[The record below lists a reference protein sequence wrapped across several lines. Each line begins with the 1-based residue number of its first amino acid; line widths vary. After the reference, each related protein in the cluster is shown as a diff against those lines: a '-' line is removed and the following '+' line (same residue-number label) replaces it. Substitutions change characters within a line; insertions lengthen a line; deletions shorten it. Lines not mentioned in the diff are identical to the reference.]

1 MSHEK
6 LVKVGSGW
14 SWLMLNIAG
23 YLASVALFV
32 DGVRGGG
39 AVPIVSALLLMIAA
53 VLVSCG
59 FFIINPN
66 ESRVLQLFGTYKGT
80 VKDAGFHWA
89 NPFLTKTVMSLR
101 LQNFETGGQPR
112 REAAPLMTF
121 GALRLSQ
128 HDAPGATTDGGHSGA
143 RRPSK
148 VNDKDGNPVEIA
160 AVVSWR
166 VVDTFDAMF
175 TVDRYVDYVQTQSEA
190 SLRNLASHFP
200 YDSVD
205 EHVQSL
211 RGDTEAVAEKLKLE
225 LQQRLAKAGVE
236 VVEARISHLA
246 YAPEIAS
253 AMLQRQ
259 QASAIIA
266 ARQKIVEGAVG
277 MVEDALNKLA
287 AKQIVHLDDERRAAM
302 VSNLLVVLCS
312 QASAQPVVNAGT
324 LY

>member
-6 LVKVGSGW
+6 VVKVGSGW
-14 SWLMLNIAG
+14 LWLLLNVGA
-23 YLASVALFV
+23 YAASGALFI

-39 AVPIVSALLLMIAA
+39 GGPVFGALLLMIAA
-53 VLVSCG
+53 VLISCG
-59 FFIINPN
+59 FFIVNPN

-80 VKDAGFHWA
+80 AKDTGFQWA
-89 NPFLTKTVMSLR
+89 NPFYTKTLVSLR
-101 LQNFETGGQPR
+101 LYNFETG
-112 REAAPLMTF
+112 
-121 GALRLSQ
+121 SQ
-128 HDAPGATTDGGHSGA
+128 GNDMMNESNRS

-166 VVDTFDAMF
+166 VVDTYDAVF
-175 TVDRYVDYVQTQSEA
+175 SVDKYQDYIHVQSEA
-190 SLRNLASHFP
+190 SLRNLASHYP

-205 EHVQSL
+205 DHVQSL
-211 RGDTEAVAEKLKLE
+211 RGDTEAVAEKLKVE

-236 VVEARISHLA
+236 IAEARISHLA

-287 AKQIVHLDDERRAAM
+287 AKNIVNLDDERRAAM

>member
-6 LVKVGSGW
+6 VVNVGSGW
-14 SWLMLNIAG
+14 TWLLLNILAYAG
-23 YLASVALFV
+23 SVALFV
-32 DGVRGGG
+32 NAIRGGG
-39 AVPIVSALLLMIAA
+39 PLLGIAA
-53 VLVSCG
+53 LVLVTVAVLISCG
-59 FFIINPN
+59 FFIVNPN

-80 VKDAGFHWA
+80 AKDSGFLWA
-89 NPFLTKTVMSLR
+89 NPFFTKTLVSLR
-101 LQNFETGGQPR
+101 LYNFETG
-112 REAAPLMTF
+112 
-121 GALRLSQ
+121 SQ
-128 HDAPGATTDGGHSGA
+128 GNDLQSESNRT

-166 VVDTFDAMF
+166 VVDTYDAVF
-175 TVDRYVDYVQTQSEA
+175 SVDKYQDYIHVQSEA
-190 SLRNLASHFP
+190 SLRNLASHYP

-205 EHVQSL
+205 DHVQSL

-225 LQQRLAKAGVE
+225 LQHRLAKAGVE
-236 VVEARISHLA
+236 IVEARISHIA

-266 ARQKIVEGAVG
+266 ARQKIVEGAVS
-277 MVEDALNKLA
+277 MVEDALQKLA
-287 AKQIVHLDDERRAAM
+287 AKNIVNLDDERRAAM

-312 QASAQPVVNAGT
+312 QSSAQPVVNAGT